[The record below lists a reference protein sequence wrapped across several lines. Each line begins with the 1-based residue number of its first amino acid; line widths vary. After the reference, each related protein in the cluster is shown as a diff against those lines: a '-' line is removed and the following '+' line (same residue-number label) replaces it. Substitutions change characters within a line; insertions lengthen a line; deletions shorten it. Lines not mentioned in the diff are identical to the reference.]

1 MHTPGTHQSW
11 SPSRRSV
18 VAGAALSVLLPSLVR
33 AKSVQGQFE
42 DVVAA
47 FDQERQRRGVP
58 SISVALVEEGRI
70 LLHARGFAD
79 AQRAIAAST
88 ATVYQ
93 AASISKTIGALT
105 ALSLAQQ
112 GKIEL
117 DADVSTVLRQWKLPL
132 VPQGGRGPITL
143 RRLFGMTAGC
153 NVPGY
158 AGYSVGDPLP
168 GDIAILNGD
177 APSNASAV
185 RIVEPPGTVQMYSG
199 GGCQIAQVV
208 LEDATGLSYS
218 RLVEQ
223 QLFVPL
229 SMEDSSFRQ
238 PPPDLTHLARA
249 HDNAGRPLA
258 GSWHLYPEL
267 TAAGLWSTPAN
278 LGGSFLHWLTR

>member
-18 VAGAALSVLLPSLVR
+18 VAGAALSVLVPSLVR
-33 AKSVQGQFE
+33 AKSVQGQFD

-79 AQRAIAAST
+79 AQRGKAAST

-105 ALSLAQQ
+105 ALSLARQ

-158 AGYSVGDPLP
+158 AGYSVGVPLP

-177 APSNASAV
+177 APLGTALTADGRVAMKRGNNVGFRSGLVASPFTGQGAV
-185 RIVEPPGTVQMYSG
+185 VMTNGNDGEAIVDN
-199 GGCQIAQVV
+199 
-208 LEDATGLSYS
+208 LLDALAATFGW
-218 RLVEQ
+218 
-223 QLFVPL
+223 P
-229 SMEDSSFRQ
+229 
-238 PPPDLTHLARA
+238 ARA
-249 HDNAGRPLA
+249 P
-258 GSWHLYPEL
+258 WPE
-267 TAAGLWSTPAN
+267 
-278 LGGSFLHWLTR
+278 